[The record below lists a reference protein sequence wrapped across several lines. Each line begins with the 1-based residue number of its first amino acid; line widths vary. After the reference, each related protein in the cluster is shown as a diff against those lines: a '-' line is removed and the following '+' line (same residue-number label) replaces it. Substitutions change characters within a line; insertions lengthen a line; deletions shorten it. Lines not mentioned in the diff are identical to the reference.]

1 MNSVFPYGG
10 TVSGVQFRAPEDDIK
25 SLVIFSNL
33 KSRSKECPTFGI
45 MHETLDEEQKFG
57 PPVLK
62 KLAVILT
69 SHIFKPKSNEKLN
82 KLLIKLNLPQIITT
96 LALQR

>member
-1 MNSVFPYGG
+1 MNSAFPYGG

-62 KLAVILT
+62 KLWTPAVKGLT
-69 SHIFKPKSNEKLN
+69 PFRKNF
-82 KLLIKLNLPQIITT
+82 T
-96 LALQR
+96 LVKKHCK

>member
-1 MNSVFPYGG
+1 
-10 TVSGVQFRAPEDDIK
+10 
-25 SLVIFSNL
+25 
-33 KSRSKECPTFGI
+33 

-57 PPVLK
+57 SPVLK